1 MQLQEIYL
9 HEEFI
14 PIVKAVSD
22 KLLPKLQEFDAGIT
36 GVHYEYGHPL
46 EIINTLTQYDQGA
59 TAKFKKYPLVA
70 FFLDMPMSRGVDVG
84 IYGEAT
90 IHMAVIRACDDSNH
104 TAKERDLLNFKPVLT
119 PIYLEL
125 MRQIGYRG
133 DLFQLVSP
141 TRIPHRATYRYYWG
155 KQGLFGNEANI
166 FNDWVDCIEIENLR
180 LKINENYCPKPA
192 I

>member
-1 MQLQEIYL
+1 MLQPVYL
-9 HEEFI
+9 HDEFK
-14 PIVKAVSD
+14 PIVQAVSG
-22 KLLPKLQEFDAGIT
+22 KLLTQLKAFDSAIT
-36 GVHYEYGHPL
+36 GVHYQYGHPL
-46 EIINTLTQYDQGA
+46 EIIKTLGQYDQGS
-59 TAKFKKYPLVA
+59 TTKFDKYPLVA
-70 FFLDMPMSRGVDVG
+70 FFLDMPMQRGGNVG
-84 IYGEAT
+84 VYGEAT
-90 IHMAVIRACDDSNH
+90 VHIAIIRACKNPNH
-104 TAKERDLLNFKPVLT
+104 TAEERDVNNFKPILT

-125 MRQIGYRG
+125 MKQIGYRG

-141 TRIPHRATYRYYWG
+141 FQIPHKVTYRYYWG